1 MKKEKINYKAF
12 IEKIA
17 KYSKSYILP
26 EKQAELKED
35 LDILIGLASG
45 NTEPAGDVLN
55 ILKILTLGSVGQ
67 AVKYR
72 SGLPS
77 YCGKKN
83 DDETNLN
90 NALVWVYMDSI
101 VYKTSAKGKEYI
113 DNVLKINKVE
123 CNPELLEGLKPI
135 CEKFKITKK
144 EQEKEFER

>member
-1 MKKEKINYKAF
+1 MKKEKINYEEF

-35 LDILIGLASG
+35 LDILIGLANG
-45 NTEPAGDVLN
+45 KHEPAEDVLN
-55 ILKILTLGSVGQ
+55 ILKILKLGSVGQ

-83 DDETNLN
+83 DDETNWS

-113 DNVLKINKVE
+113 NKVLEVNKVE
-123 CNPELLEGLKPI
+123 CNPELLEGLKTI

-144 EQEKEFER
+144 EQQEFER